1 MKTYYT
7 HKKHFSANQLFC
19 LVMLLFILAG
29 GTAQTVVQKHGRL
42 KVQGNRIVDKN
53 NQEVSL
59 AGNSLF
65 WSNAGDTSDFYDGE
79 TVTHLASDWN
89 SSIIRVAMGVKENWD
104 GGTGYIDSP
113 SAQKAKIR
121 KVIDQAIASG
131 IYVIID
137 WHTHEAENYTSEAA
151 NFFKEM
157 AQLYGDQPN
166 VIYEIY
172 NEPINQSWS
181 QVKSYANTVIAAIR
195 SEDPDNL
202 VIVGSPT
209 WSQDVDVASNDPVS
223 DANTAYTLHFYSGTH
238 TQFLRDKATTAMN
251 NGIALFV
258 TEWGAVDASGD
269 GALEIPETERWMQF
283 FKDNNISHVNWS
295 VSDKPS
301 NNDPTRAERS
311 SVVELGKG
319 ISGLKNNQL
328 TQTGDYIKD
337 LIENWSE
344 DGGGDPDGPSG
355 TINCNTVDCIRN
367 AMRNAQPGDEIIVA
381 PGTYT
386 APDKFNF
393 GNKATRFG
401 SDKNGTAS
409 KPITLRA
416 QNPSNPPILKGTNG
430 NYDGYVMFILG
441 DYWILKDLI
450 LEEGSKGLVLDNANN
465 GIIENVV
472 VRELGEE
479 GIHLRD
485 GSSNNLV
492 KNCRVYNVGIKRP
505 GIGEGLYVG
514 SDKGQ
519 HESSGQAGDIFDNK
533 YNPRCDNNTIEGCIV
548 GPNVTAEGVDVK
560 EGTKNTIIR
569 NCTFSAEG
577 LSGENSA
584 DAFIDLKGAYGFV
597 YNNTF
602 NRDGSNILNAGVD
615 FLDRGTGFN
624 TGFRNAIFDN
634 TFNLGSRANEIPTAR
649 KKQGDP
655 SEIHVWNN
663 TRNPNSPDFP
673 ISDGTTNFV
682 TESCPNWN
690 IVPCGGGGNQNPTVS
705 ITSPSNGTNFDTGAN
720 IQINANASDS
730 DGSVTKVEFFRG
742 STRLGQDTSAPYS
755 YTINNATEGT
765 YALTAR
771 ATDNDGAFT
780 TTSTINVTVS
790 GDTGGNQ
797 TPVVSFASP
806 SGNLTVDEGYSLY
819 VKVNASDSDGNIT
832 NVKLY
837 INNNFVRQENFDPYE
852 WGHATSP
859 NPNEVNNLPVG
870 NHTFRA
876 VATDNEGTTSEATF
890 TLTVE
895 SENTG
900 GGDTCDFGTPTSGN
914 LPAFDSVSFS
924 EVHVLGNG
932 GPALNNFRKF
942 SINWNP
948 QYNGLY
954 QFAINTNNGVPNYY
968 VDLRPF
974 STTKFNTN
982 NPEVTINNSGFNGLD
997 GSYWVAKDGANFV
1010 MVSKNGGFTIY
1021 FSNSDTPPN
1030 CDDNKEPADEDKL
1043 TNIKLFPNPVND
1055 NILNVT
1061 GIIQEKS
1068 TLEIADMQGKVV
1080 LQKLIENTEADLD
1093 VSSIK
1098 SGMYVLI
1105 IKGLKFRKSILF
1117 TKQ

>member
-1 MKTYYT
+1 MKMYYT
-7 HKKHFSANQLFC
+7 HKKHFSANRFLW
-19 LVMLLFILAG
+19 LALLLFISIGAA
-29 GTAQTVVQKHGRL
+29 AQTIVQKHGRL
-42 KVQGNRIVDKN
+42 RVQGNQIVDKN
-53 NQEVSL
+53 NTPISL

-65 WSNAGDTSDFYDGE
+65 WSNATDTSDFYDSE
-79 TVTHLASDWN
+79 TVKHLASDWN
-89 SSIIRVAMGVKENWD
+89 SSIVRAAMGVKESWD

-113 SAQKAKIR
+113 NFQKN
-121 KVIDQAIASG
+121 KVRTIVDAAIDEG

-137 WHTHEAENYTSEAA
+137 WHTHEAEQYTSEAA
-151 NFFKEM
+151 DFFKEM
-157 AQLYGDQPN
+157 ASIYGNQPN
-166 VIYEIY
+166 VIYEVY

-181 QVKSYANTVIAAIR
+181 QVKNYAETVIDAIR

-202 VIVGSPT
+202 IIVGSPT
-209 WSQDVDVASNDPVS
+209 WSQDVDVASNNPINDS
-223 DANTAYTLHFYSGTH
+223 NTAYTLHFYSGTH
-238 TQFLRDKATTAMN
+238 TQFLRNKAQTALN
-251 NGIALFV
+251 NGVALFV
-258 TEWGAVDASGD
+258 TEWGAVNANGD
-269 GALEIPETERWMQF
+269 GNADVQETERWMDF
-283 FKDNNISHVNWS
+283 FRENNISHVNWA
-295 VSDKPS
+295 VSDKS
-301 NNDPTRAERS
+301 EGS
-311 SVVELGKG
+311 SIVNSGQG
-319 ISGLKNNQL
+319 INGLKNNQL
-328 TQTGDYIKD
+328 TDTGVFIKD
-337 LIENWSE
+337 IIENWSE
-344 DGGGDPDGPSG
+344 DDGGDPDGPSG
-355 TINCNTVDCIRN
+355 TINCNTVDCIIN
-367 AMRNAQPGDEIIVA
+367 AMKNAQPGDEIVVA
-381 PGTYT
+381 SGTYT
-386 APDKFNF
+386 ATDKFNF

-409 KPITLRA
+409 QPITIRA

-430 NYDGYVMFILG
+430 DYDGYVMFILG

-465 GIIENVV
+465 GVIENVV

-492 KNCRVYNVGIKRP
+492 KNCRVYNVGIKKP

-519 HESSGQAGDIFDNK
+519 HESSGEIGDIFDNK
-533 YNPRCDNNTIEGCIV
+533 YNPSCDNNTIEGCIV

-569 NCTFSAEG
+569 NCTFSAQG
-577 LSGENSA
+577 ISGENSA

-602 NRDGSNILNAGVD
+602 NVDGSTIINAGVD

-624 TGFRNAIFDN
+624 TGYRNAIFDN
-634 TFNLGSRANEIPTAR
+634 TFNLGSRANEIQTAR

-682 TESCPNWN
+682 TQSCPSWN
-690 IVPCGGGGNQNPTVS
+690 IIPCGGGGENQAPSVS
-705 ITSPSNGTNFDTGAN
+705 ITSPSNGQSYQEGDN
-720 IQINANASDS
+720 ITITANASDS
-730 DGSVTKVEFFRG
+730 DGNITKVEFYNG
-742 STRLGQDTSAPYS
+742 SVKLGEDSSSPYQ
-755 YTINNATEGT
+755 YNINNSQAGS
-765 YALTAR
+765 YNLTAK
-771 ATDNDGAFT
+771 ATDNDGAT
-780 TTSTINVTVS
+780 TTSGNVNITVS
-790 GDTGGNQ
+790 SDNGGDN
-797 TPVVSFASP
+797 TPPAVSFATP
-806 SGNLTVDEGYSLY
+806 SGNLTVDEGYSSLY
-819 VKVNASDSDGNIT
+819 VKVNASDSDGSID

-837 INNNFVRQENFDPYE
+837 IDGSLVRQERFDPYE
-852 WGHATSP
+852 WGHSTSP
-859 NPNEVNNLPVG
+859 NPGETTGLAVG
-870 NHTFRA
+870 DHIFRA
-876 VATDNEGTTSEATF
+876 VATDNEGTTAETTF
-890 TLTVE
+890 TLTVK

-900 GGDTCDFGTPTSGN
+900 GGNDCSFGAPLNSA
-914 LPAFDSVSFS
+914 LPAFDSVSYS
-924 EVHVLGNG
+924 EVYVLGNG

-954 QFAINTNNGVPNYY
+954 QFAMNTNNGVPNYY

-974 STTKFNTN
+974 SNTRFNTS
-982 NPEVTINNSGFNGLD
+982 NPEITISNSGFSGLD

-1021 FSNSDTPPN
+1021 FSNSNTPPN
-1030 CDDNKEPADEDKL
+1030 CDDKSPIDEDKL
-1043 TNIKLFPNPVND
+1043 TSIKLFPNPVSD
-1055 NILNVT
+1055 DILNVT
-1061 GIIQEKS
+1061 GIAQEKS

-1080 LQKLIENTEADLD
+1080 LQKFIENTETDLD
-1093 VSSIK
+1093 VSSLK

-1105 IKGLKFRKSILF
+1105 IKGLKFRKSMLF